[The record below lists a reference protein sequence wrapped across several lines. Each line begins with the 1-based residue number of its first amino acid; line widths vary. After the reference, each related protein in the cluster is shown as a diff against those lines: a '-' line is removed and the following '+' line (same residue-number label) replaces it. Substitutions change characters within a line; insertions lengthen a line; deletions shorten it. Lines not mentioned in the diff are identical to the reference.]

1 MTAKFPINKTYNRLY
16 AGPLDNTNEAETY
29 SELESYAISGTAY
42 QGQIIF
48 CKETKKHYTIEEG
61 GIVKELKLEGTTG
74 PTGPQGPRGE
84 QGIQGVAGAQG
95 ERGLQGPTGQL
106 VNRDLQELLVQPV
119 NKVLEVLKEKE
130 D

>member
-61 GIVKELKLEGTTG
+61 
-74 PTGPQGPRGE
+74 
-84 QGIQGVAGAQG
+84 
-95 ERGLQGPTGQL
+95 
-106 VNRDLQELLVQPV
+106 
-119 NKVLEVLKEKE
+119 
-130 D
+130 